1 MISSSSSNVG
11 GGEGEGRYRGDS
23 DWATKLVAGINAG
36 KEESWA
42 RCECHDY
49 TQGLLNLVLDKE
61 SGLSDVLT
69 SVSIEEVQTV
79 ILTDV
84 LKDPGLKM
92 QHR

>member
-1 MISSSSSNVG
+1 MLL
-11 GGEGEGRYRGDS
+11 YRGDS
-23 DWATKLVAGINAG
+23 DWATKLVAGIKAG

-69 SVSIEEVQTV
+69 SVSIEEVLIVTSRRAGTYFYK
-79 ILTDV
+79 TD
-84 LKDPGLKM
+84 DDSERP
-92 QHR
+92 RAREW